1 MEYWM
6 LHESSFLHPTEA
18 ANLLFVSFETVRPG
32 DAVRLMAHVLAPLPG
47 PVHHI
52 SSTI

>member
-6 LHESSFLHPTEA
+6 LHKSSFLHPTQA
-18 ANLLFVSFETVRPG
+18 ANLLFIFLRRSGPG
-32 DAVRLMAHVLAPLPG
+32 EAVRLMAHVLAPLPG
-47 PVHHI
+47 PRHHI